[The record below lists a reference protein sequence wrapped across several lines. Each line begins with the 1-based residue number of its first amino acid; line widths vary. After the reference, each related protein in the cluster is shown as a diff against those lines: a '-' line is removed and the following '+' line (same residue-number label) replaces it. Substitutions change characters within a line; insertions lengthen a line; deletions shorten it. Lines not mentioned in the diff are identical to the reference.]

1 MRKISQ
7 KGYLVT
13 GCAGF
18 IGYHVVENLL
28 NNGCKV
34 LGVDSMYQSPDLCI
48 KDWRLS
54 QLEGSD
60 GFIFCRINFCDVHNF
75 SSLITKALD
84 SIGGVLDGVIHL
96 GGRAGIRQS
105 VSNPH
110 DYYESNVLGTLNVL
124 EFCRTHGI
132 KKFVFASSSSL
143 YSGVGEI
150 PFSESI
156 NTDRPISPY
165 AASKKAA
172 EELCFSYHYLHGM
185 DITVFRF
192 FSVYGSAGRPDMSPF
207 RFIQSVIE
215 GVPLTFFG
223 NGTQRRDFTYIEDIV
238 NGIIKG
244 LKPLGYEIINLGSGR
259 PISLKNLVRRI
270 EFITEK
276 SAKVRYSSANHADA
290 PITHACIK
298 KAYCTMGWRP
308 QTDLDDGLRLCIDWY
323 YRERAW
329 LSRLN
334 ALMDF

>member
-1 MRKISQ
+1 MRNIPQ
-7 KGYLVT
+7 KAYLVT

-54 QLEGSD
+54 QLEGSN

-84 SIGGVLDGVIHL
+84 SIGVLDGVIHL

-105 VSNPH
+105 VSNPL

-124 EFCRTHGI
+124 EFCRAHGI

-143 YSGVGEI
+143 YSGVGEM
-150 PFSESI
+150 PFSESV

-192 FSVYGSAGRPDMSPF
+192 FSVYGPAGRPDMSPF

-223 NGTQRRDFTYIEDIV
+223 NGTQQRDFTYIEDIV

-270 EFITEK
+270 ESITGKRAE
-276 SAKVRYSSANHADA
+276 VCYSDPDQADVK
-290 PITHACIK
+290 ITHACIK
-298 KAYCTMGWRP
+298 KAYSKIEWAPR
-308 QTDLDDGLRLCIDWY
+308 TDLDSGLKTCIRWY
-323 YRERAW
+323 EKQREWVR
-329 LSRLN
+329 RLN
-334 ALMDF
+334 A